1 MGLPMSPEEPETDCF
16 DLAFQASYP
25 IGDSAQAALEQYAQ
39 ALANAR
45 GAQALR
51 ADDDPVMVRG
61 VRVCGLGTTFHR
73 ILLADIEDFARRI
86 ATSGENDTNLDW
98 SC

>member
-1 MGLPMSPEEPETDCF
+1 MPRDESETDCF

-25 IGDSAQAALEQYAQ
+25 IGDSAGAALEEYARV
-39 ALANAR
+39 LTNAR
-45 GAQALR
+45 SARALR

-61 VRVCGLGTTFHR
+61 VRVCGLGNTLSRT
-73 ILLADIEDFARRI
+73 LLADLEDFARGM
-86 ATSGENDTNLDW
+86 ATSGENNATLDW